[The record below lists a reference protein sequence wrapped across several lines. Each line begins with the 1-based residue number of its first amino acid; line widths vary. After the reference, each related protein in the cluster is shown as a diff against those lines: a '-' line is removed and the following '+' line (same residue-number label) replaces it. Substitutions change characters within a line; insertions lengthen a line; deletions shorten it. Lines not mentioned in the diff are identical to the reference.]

1 MDSIYDIL
9 LQMPLFQGVSPEH
22 LTEILEKVRFD
33 FRKASKGETIAY
45 QGEFCSEL
53 IFVIKGKLSSR
64 CEVLS
69 ESPFQVMEYY
79 DAPELIEPYSLMGY
93 QSCYTSTYNAAGD
106 VHYFVI
112 SKLSVLSCLC
122 EYEIFRMNFLNLLS
136 RRAQLLRLKIMA
148 PSGVTVSAKIYNWM
162 RRMCEKETGRKVF
175 KIRMED
181 LAALIDETRLNVSK
195 LLNEWQEQG
204 LLRLSRLRIE
214 VSAMEALKEIAT

>member
-33 FRKASKGETIAY
+33 FRKANKGETIVY

-53 IFVIKGKLSSR
+53 IFVIKGKISSR
-64 CEVLS
+64 CEILS
-69 ESPFQVMEYY
+69 DIRFQVMEYC

-93 QSCYTSTYNAAGD
+93 QSCYTATYKAAGE
-106 VHYFVI
+106 VNYFVI

-136 RRAQLLRLKIMA
+136 RRAQLLRMKIMTPVGGEVA
-148 PSGVTVSAKIYNWM
+148 AKVYNWM
-162 RRMCEKETGRKVF
+162 WRMCEKEVGRKVF

-181 LAALIDETRLNVSK
+181 LALMIDETRLNVSK
-195 LLNEWQEQG
+195 LLNEWQGRG
-204 LLRLSRLRIE
+204 LLRLSRLRVE
-214 VSAMEALKEIAT
+214 VPAMEALKGIET

>member
-9 LQMPLFQGVSPEH
+9 LQMPLFQGISPDH

-33 FRKASKGETIAY
+33 FRKANKGETIVY

-53 IFVIKGKLSSR
+53 VFVIKGRISSR

-69 ESPFQVMEYY
+69 GGGFQVMEYFE
-79 DAPELIEPYSLMGY
+79 APELIEPYSLMGY
-93 QSCYTSTYNAAGD
+93 QSCYTSTYKAAGE
-106 VHYFVI
+106 VNYFII

-136 RRAQLLRLKIMA
+136 RRAQLLRVKLMT
-148 PSGVTVSAKIYNWM
+148 PSEGRLASKVYNWM
-162 RRMCEKETGRKVF
+162 WRMSERENGRKVF

-181 LAALIDETRLNVSK
+181 LAESVDETRLNISR
-195 LLNEWQEQG
+195 LLNEWQEKG

-214 VSAMEALKEIAT
+214 VQALESLKEQVG